1 MANAFASADL
11 VVARA
16 GASTC
21 FELAAT
27 AKPSLLIPLPSAMR
41 DHQHFNALAFARSN
55 AADEGIQAK
64 LTPLQLS
71 RYILSKY
78 DHPEQLSRMSEK
90 IALLATPD
98 AAAQVADV
106 VERAAAN
113 PEPTES
119 KE

>member
-1 MANAFASADL
+1 
-11 VVARA
+11 
-16 GASTC
+16 
-21 FELAAT
+21 
-27 AKPSLLIPLPSAMR
+27 MR

-78 DHPEQLSRMSEK
+78 DHPEQLARMSEK

-106 VERAAAN
+106 VEQAAGN
-113 PEPTES
+113 NQPTES